1 MSKKTNQ
8 KKAMEKNSP
17 DLGHWTL
24 YKGVTLPEN
33 FEEDPPLGFVYLI
46 TNKLNGMFYIG
57 QKKIL
62 KVEKRPP
69 LKGKVRK
76 RKIIKQ
82 SDWRTYCG
90 SSSDLKND
98 ITIDGKENF
107 TFEIVEFC
115 ESKWMMSYEELR
127 LQMLNNVL
135 LTNRSYNGIVNVR
148 LSKFQSQIDLY
159 GSASKITE
167 PFQPRP
173 DNQS

>member
-1 MSKKTNQ
+1 MPRRTKSQKETPPQTTEGKKV
-8 KKAMEKNSP
+8 

-24 YKGVTLPEN
+24 YEGVELPEDFVDN
-33 FEEDPPLGFVYLI
+33 PPLGFVYLI
-46 TNKLNGMFYIG
+46 TRKEDGKFYIG

-90 SSSDLKND
+90 SSADLKAD
-98 ITIDGKENF
+98 IAELGKDAF

-115 ESKWMMSYEELR
+115 ETKWMMSYEELR

-159 GSASKITE
+159 GHASKIIK
-167 PFQPRP
+167 PFQ
-173 DNQS
+173 SE